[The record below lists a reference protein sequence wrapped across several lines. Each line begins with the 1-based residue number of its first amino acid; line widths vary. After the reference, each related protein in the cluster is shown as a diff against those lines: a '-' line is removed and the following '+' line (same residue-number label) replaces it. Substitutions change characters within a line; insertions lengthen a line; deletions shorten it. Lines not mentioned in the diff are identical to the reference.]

1 MAGIIASM
9 TSKWIFWANAR
20 QRWALLVHTLQQ
32 WPWMRTFETLRQRFR
47 EDKLGLTAGSL
58 TFTTTIALVPLF
70 TVMLALFSAFPVF
83 ARFRKILE
91 QQVIQGMVPDIIA
104 KPVLVSLTKFSAKAS
119 QLGGMGMVALGVTAM
134 ALMLTIDHTLN
145 GIWRVKTA
153 RPFAQRVLV
162 YWAALTLGPL
172 LVGASLSMT
181 SYVLSASR
189 GLVDELPGGISVLLG
204 LMVFFLQT
212 FGFAALYKFVPNTF
226 VRWDHA
232 WGGALFASLGL
243 ELGQRVLALYLSNV
257 PVYATIYG
265 AFAAVPICLVWIYT
279 SWLIVL
285 MGAVIVAYTPS
296 LLSQVKRW
304 PDTPG
309 HRFSLALALLKALQS
324 VQHAPERGLTAEALA
339 HQLRTDPL
347 QIEPL
352 LEGLV
357 DLDWIGQLNDEASR
371 HGGRFVL
378 LCDPLTTSVAP
389 LVGSVLLKPDGF
401 TQGFWSR
408 AGLDDMTLAQALA

>member
-1 MAGIIASM
+1 M
-9 TSKWIFWANAR
+9 
-20 QRWALLVHTLQQ
+20 
-32 WPWMRTFETLRQRFR
+32 
-47 EDKLGLTAGSL
+47 
-58 TFTTTIALVPLF
+58 
-70 TVMLALFSAFPVF
+70 
-83 ARFRKILE
+83 
-91 QQVIQGMVPDIIA
+91 
-104 KPVLVSLTKFSAKAS
+104 
-119 QLGGMGMVALGVTAM
+119 
-134 ALMLTIDHTLN
+134 
-145 GIWRVKTA
+145 
-153 RPFAQRVLV
+153 
-162 YWAALTLGPL
+162 
-172 LVGASLSMT
+172 
-181 SYVLSASR
+181 
-189 GLVDELPGGISVLLG
+189 
-204 LMVFFLQT
+204 
-212 FGFAALYKFVPNTF
+212 
-226 VRWDHA
+226 
-232 WGGALFASLGL
+232 
-243 ELGQRVLALYLSNV
+243 LALYLSNV

-309 HRFSLALALLKALQS
+309 HRFSLALALLKALQA